1 MTAGQR
7 QLTELDRGEALRLL
21 GSVSLGRIVF
31 THRAMPAVRPVNH
44 IIDSTGIV
52 IRSHSG
58 AAIISEADSARGAV
72 VAYEADNIHPHYHL
86 GWSVV
91 VTGIARLVRDPGEL
105 TRYRQALIPWVD
117 REMDQVIRIQ
127 PEVVTGFR
135 LDGQQPV
142 PAAAIKE
149 QAGSAGQRED

>member
-7 QLTELDRGEALRLL
+7 QLTELGRDEALRLL

-44 IIDSTGIV
+44 ILDSTGIV

-72 VAYEADNIHPHYHL
+72 VAYEADNINPNYLL

-105 TRYRQALIPWVD
+105 ARYHEALVPWVD

-135 LDGQQPV
+135 LDG
-142 PAAAIKE
+142 
-149 QAGSAGQRED
+149 

>member
-44 IIDSTGIV
+44 VLDSTGIV

-58 AAIISEADSARGAV
+58 AAIISEADTARGAV
-72 VAYEADNIHPHYHL
+72 VAYEADDINPNYLL

-91 VTGIARLVRDPGEL
+91 VTGVARLIRDPAEL
-105 TRYRQALIPWVD
+105 ARYQEALIPWVD
-117 REMDQVIRIQ
+117 REMDQVIRIH

-135 LDGQQPV
+135 LDG
-142 PAAAIKE
+142 
-149 QAGSAGQRED
+149 

>member
-7 QLTELDRGEALRLL
+7 QLTELERDEALRLL

-44 IIDSTGIV
+44 ILDSTGII

-58 AAIISEADSARGAV
+58 AAIISEADTARGAV
-72 VAYEADNIHPHYHL
+72 VAYEADNINPNYLL

-105 TRYRQALIPWVD
+105 ARYREALLPWVD

-127 PEVVTGFR
+127 PDVVTGFH
-135 LDGQQPV
+135 LDAQQV
-142 PAAAIKE
+142 ARAGTIKG
-149 QAGSAGQRED
+149 QAGFPG

>member
-31 THRAMPAVRPVNH
+31 TQRAMPAVRPVNH
-44 IIDSTGIV
+44 ILDSTGII

-58 AAIISEADSARGAV
+58 AAIISEVDTARGAV
-72 VAYEADNIHPHYHL
+72 VAYEADNINPNYLL

-105 TRYRQALIPWVD
+105 ARYRQVLVPWVD
-117 REMDQVIRIQ
+117 RDMDQVIRIQ

-135 LDGQQPV
+135 LDAQQT
-142 PAAAIKE
+142 AAAGAIKG
-149 QAGSAGQRED
+149 QAKG

>member
-7 QLTELDRGEALRLL
+7 QLTELDRAEALRLL

-44 IIDSTGIV
+44 ILDSTGIV

-58 AAIISEADSARGAV
+58 AAIISEADTARGAV
-72 VAYEADNIHPHYHL
+72 VAYEADNINPNYLL

-91 VTGIARLVRDPGEL
+91 VTGIARLVRDPAEL
-105 TRYRQALIPWVD
+105 ARYREALLPWVD

-127 PEVVTGFR
+127 PEVITGFR
-135 LDGQQPV
+135 LDAQQAAPV
-142 PAAAIKE
+142 GTIKGE
-149 QAGSAGQRED
+149 RGS

>member
-7 QLTELDRGEALRLL
+7 RLTELDRGEALRLL

-31 THRAMPAVRPVNH
+31 TQRAMPAVRPVNH
-44 IIDSTGIV
+44 ILDSTGII

-58 AAIISEADSARGAV
+58 AAIISEADTGRGAV
-72 VAYEADNIHPHYHL
+72 VAYEADNINPNYLL

-105 TRYRQALIPWVD
+105 ARYRQALLPWVD

-127 PEVVTGFR
+127 PDVVTGFH
-135 LDGQQPV
+135 LDAQQV
-142 PAAAIKE
+142 ARAGTIKG
-149 QAGSAGQRED
+149 QAGFPG

>member
-31 THRAMPAVRPVNH
+31 THRAMPAIRPVNH
-44 IIDSTGIV
+44 VLDSTGIV

-58 AAIISEADSARGAV
+58 AAIISEADTARGAV
-72 VAYEADNIHPHYHL
+72 VAYETDNINPDYQL

-91 VTGIARLVRDPGEL
+91 VTGIARLIRDPGEL
-105 TRYRQALIPWVD
+105 ARYQEVLIPWVD
-117 REMDQVIRIQ
+117 REMDQVIRIH

-135 LDGQQPV
+135 LDG
-142 PAAAIKE
+142 
-149 QAGSAGQRED
+149 

>member
-7 QLTELDRGEALRLL
+7 QLTELERDEALRLL

-44 IIDSTGIV
+44 ILDSTGIV

-58 AAIISEADSARGAV
+58 AAIISEADTARGVV
-72 VAYEADNIHPHYHL
+72 VAYEADNINPNYLL

-105 TRYRQALIPWVD
+105 ARYREALIPWVD
-117 REMDQVIRIQ
+117 REMDQVIRIH

-135 LDGQQPV
+135 LDG
-142 PAAAIKE
+142 
-149 QAGSAGQRED
+149 